1 MIITNV
7 NLVLPDGEVRGSV
20 EVENGVIRSMS
31 DSPSQLPGAIDG
43 RGDWLL
49 PGLIEL
55 HTDNL
60 EKYFTPRPK

>member
-7 NLVLPDGEVRGSV
+7 QLVLENEVVNGSI
-20 EVENGVIRSMS
+20 EVEGGIIRSMS
-31 DSPSQLPGAIDG
+31 DSKSQMPGAVDG
-43 RGDWLL
+43 NQGWLM

-60 EKYFTPRPK
+60 E